1 MSGTLISSCWVL
13 TAAHCI
19 PQDDWFTSKDPD
31 FWFRVDVGNRG
42 FQTDADNVD
51 KLEQLCG
58 GSEPANEEDKLKCKD
73 LIGHHTL
80 KVKKI
85 ITHKK
90 YRGQDNDLALI
101 QLWPTNPDGQ
111 CATFTESVQN
121 ACLNEDPTRFTEGMK
136 CHISGWGDVNKDD
149 PHIQQPTQLQ
159 VAQIE
164 IKNYDKC
171 RAQYLKQRKKLNVN
185 RHLCAS
191 GVGDD
196 GKALDTCQGDSGG
209 PLVCYAVYLKF
220 IDSLE

>member
-73 LIGHHTL
+73 LIGHQTL

-90 YRGQDNDLALI
+90 L
-101 QLWPTNPDGQ
+101 
-111 CATFTESVQN
+111 
-121 ACLNEDPTRFTEGMK
+121 
-136 CHISGWGDVNKDD
+136 
-149 PHIQQPTQLQ
+149 
-159 VAQIE
+159 
-164 IKNYDKC
+164 
-171 RAQYLKQRKKLNVN
+171 
-185 RHLCAS
+185 
-191 GVGDD
+191 
-196 GKALDTCQGDSGG
+196 GKII
-209 PLVCYAVYLKF
+209 Y
-220 IDSLE
+220 SLEVAHPATGISSRYSA